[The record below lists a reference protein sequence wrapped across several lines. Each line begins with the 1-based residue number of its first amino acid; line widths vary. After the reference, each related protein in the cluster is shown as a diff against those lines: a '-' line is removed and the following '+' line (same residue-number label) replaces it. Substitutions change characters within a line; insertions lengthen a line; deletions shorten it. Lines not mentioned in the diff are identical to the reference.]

1 MENFSEEEI
10 CAHLRANPGMMYVTP
25 DGHSLYVYS
34 PVDDGVFK
42 YITEVNLIELDSE
55 QLNCFLQDAVLGNR
69 NEK

>member
-10 CAHLRANPGMMYVTP
+10 CAHLRANPDMMYVAP
-25 DGHSLYVYS
+25 DGHNLYVYS

-42 YITEVNLIELDSE
+42 ITTEVNLAELDSE
-55 QLNCFLQDAVLGNR
+55 QLNRFLQDPVLDNH